1 MIVISIDQPRTEKM
15 AKKDE
20 RLQRRKLQSSR
31 ATALISITLVL
42 LMVGLLGLIVLHAQ
56 KLSEYVRENIGF
68 SIIMKENVREAGIVQ
83 LQKTLDAS
91 RFVKSTEYITPE
103 QAAEELQEELGEDFI
118 SFLGYNPLLP
128 SIELKLKAEYT
139 NIDSMEMIENEL
151 LADTDVK
158 EIYYQKDL
166 VHLINKNIRRIGLV
180 LLGFSALLL
189 VIAVALINN
198 TIRLSVYSKRFLIK
212 TMQLVGATG
221 GFIRRPFLWYGVM
234 QGLYAS
240 FIAIIFLG
248 LLLYFFQKELPELI
262 NLQDP
267 GLILSLFG
275 LVLLTGIVLTYLSTW
290 FAVKKYLRAKADR
303 LYY

>member
-1 MIVISIDQPRTEKM
+1 MIVISIDQPRIKKM

-151 LADTDVK
+151 LANTDVK

-221 GFIRRPFLWYGVM
+221 GFIRRPFLWYAVM
-234 QGLYAS
+234 QGLYAA
-240 FIAIIFLG
+240 FIAIICLG
-248 LLLYFFQKELPELI
+248 LLLYFFQKELPELV

>member
-1 MIVISIDQPRTEKM
+1 MIVISIDQPRIKKM

-151 LADTDVK
+151 LANSDVK

-166 VHLINKNIRRIGLV
+166 VHLINKNIRRIGLF

-221 GFIRRPFLWYGVM
+221 GFIRRPFLWYAVM
-234 QGLYAS
+234 QGLYAA
-240 FIAIIFLG
+240 FIAIICLG
-248 LLLYFFQKELPELI
+248 LLLYFFQKELPELV

>member
-1 MIVISIDQPRTEKM
+1 MIVISIDQPRIKKM

-180 LLGFSALLL
+180 LLGFSVLLL

-221 GFIRRPFLWYGVM
+221 GFIRRPFLWYAVM
-234 QGLYAS
+234 QGLYAA
-240 FIAIIFLG
+240 FIAIICLG
-248 LLLYFFQKELPELI
+248 LLLYFFQKELPELV

>member
-1 MIVISIDQPRTEKM
+1 M

-118 SFLGYNPLLP
+118 SFLGYNPLDQQ
-128 SIELKLKAEYT
+128 Y
-139 NIDSMEMIENEL
+139 
-151 LADTDVK
+151 
-158 EIYYQKDL
+158 
-166 VHLINKNIRRIGLV
+166 H
-180 LLGFSALLL
+180 SA
-189 VIAVALINN
+189 
-198 TIRLSVYSKRFLIK
+198 
-212 TMQLVGATG
+212 
-221 GFIRRPFLWYGVM
+221 
-234 QGLYAS
+234 
-240 FIAIIFLG
+240 
-248 LLLYFFQKELPELI
+248 
-262 NLQDP
+262 
-267 GLILSLFG
+267 FG
-275 LVLLTGIVLTYLSTW
+275 LFKTI
-290 FAVKKYLRAKADR
+290 FD
-303 LYY
+303 

>member
-1 MIVISIDQPRTEKM
+1 MSKR
-15 AKKDE
+15 DE
-20 RLQRRKLQSSR
+20 TYQRRKLVSSR

-42 LMVGLLGLIVLHAQ
+42 IMVGLLGLIILHAQ

-91 RFVKSTEYITPE
+91 RFVKSTEYITAE
-103 QAAEELQEELGEDFI
+103 QAAEELEEELGEDFI
-118 SFLGYNPLLP
+118 GFLGYNPLLP
-128 SIELKLKAEYT
+128 SIELKLKADYT
-139 NIDSMEMIENEL
+139 NIDSLEMIESEL
-151 LADTDVK
+151 IANPDVK

-180 LLGFSALLL
+180 ILGFSALLL
-189 VIAVALINN
+189 IIAVALINN
-198 TIRLSVYSKRFLIK
+198 TIRLSVYSKRFIIR

-221 GFIRRPFLWYGVM
+221 SFIRRPFLLSGVL
-234 QGLYAS
+234 QGVLAA

-248 LLLYFFQKELPELI
+248 LLLYFSQQELPELV
-262 NLQDP
+262 NLQDM
-267 GLILSLFG
+267 GLIGTLFG
-275 LVLLTGIVLTYLSTW
+275 LVVLTGIVLTYLSTW
-290 FAVKKYLRAKADR
+290 FAVKKYLRAKTDR